1 MASRRLLLAY
11 LKGTPQMGLMYA
23 FDWTNQIG
31 IGSVIT
37 WLVLV
42 ATLVVSVLTIRSKLY
57 TDERDR
63 RLQVEDELRL
73 ERDKS
78 QAQLAADA
86 ELRHELKS
94 ELAAERM
101 KTELTPIL
109 EGITT
114 GFSLMKEDSDRRTET
129 AIENI
134 IVTIRQEF
142 QKHEDRAAER
152 HEASIEVLQ
161 EMATSLREAA

>member
-1 MASRRLLLAY
+1 
-11 LKGTPQMGLMYA
+11 MGPMLYV

-42 ATLVVSVLTIRSKLY
+42 ATLVVSVMTIRSKLY
-57 TDERDR
+57 TDEHER
-63 RLQVEDELRL
+63 RLQVEGLL
-73 ERDKS
+73 KERDAQI
-78 QAQLAADA
+78 QADT
-86 ELRHELKS
+86 EVRHELKA

-109 EGITT
+109 EGITS
-114 GFSLMKEDSDRRTET
+114 GFSLMKEDSDRRMEI
-129 AIENI
+129 AIANI
-134 IVTIRQEF
+134 STTIRDEF

-161 EMATSLREAA
+161 EMASSLRDAA

>member
-1 MASRRLLLAY
+1 
-11 LKGTPQMGLMYA
+11 MGLMYA

-42 ATLVVSVLTIRSKLY
+42 ATLVVSILTIRSKLY
-57 TDERDR
+57 TDEHAR
-63 RLQVEDELRL
+63 RLQVEKELRR
-73 ERDKS
+73 ERDEARK
-78 QAQLAADA
+78 QAAADA

-101 KTELTPIL
+101 KTELTPVL
-109 EGITT
+109 AGLSEG
-114 GFSLMKEDSDRRTET
+114 FALMKEDSDRRMEL

-134 IVTIRQEF
+134 SHTIRDEF
-142 QKHEDRAAER
+142 RKHEDRAAER

-161 EMATSLREAA
+161 EMAASLREAA